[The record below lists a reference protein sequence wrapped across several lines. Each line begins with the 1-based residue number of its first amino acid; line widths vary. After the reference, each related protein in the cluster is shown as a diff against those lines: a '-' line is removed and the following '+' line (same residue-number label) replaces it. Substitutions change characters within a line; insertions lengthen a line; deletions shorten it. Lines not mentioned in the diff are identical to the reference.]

1 MTNDLHY
8 SASTLCPVVSK
19 RTSTYT
25 CVIVK
30 LQLINIFWKEAITY
44 MQMYL
49 SLKRH
54 LLLLYTYKNYIDV
67 KYE

>member
-8 SASTLCPVVSK
+8 SYTMPCSLKKNYYLHLCHCQ
-19 RTSTYT
+19 TATY
-25 CVIVK
+25 K
-30 LQLINIFWKEAITY
+30 YFLERSYY
-44 MQMYL
+44 MQMYF

-54 LLLLYTYKNYIDV
+54 LLLLYTYKNYNDV